1 LRINTVPGDG
11 DLMLYTGFLKG
22 LFWIAEQPVMT
33 IHSISADKGEQ
44 SRRLRLFFENIRRNE
59 KSEDG
64 RDRRVI
70 FVFPLSTTNVF
81 LELPFCFT
89 KIMRTSSNEGSA
101 SKILARNSQ
110 IHVRI
115 KLQDKTGSSLRNI
128 PEMIKEQNIGV
139 REQNIVVR
147 F

>member
-1 LRINTVPGDG
+1 
-11 DLMLYTGFLKG
+11 
-22 LFWIAEQPVMT
+22 
-33 IHSISADKGEQ
+33 
-44 SRRLRLFFENIRRNE
+44 
-59 KSEDG
+59 
-64 RDRRVI
+64 
-70 FVFPLSTTNVF
+70 
-81 LELPFCFT
+81 
-89 KIMRTSSNEGSA
+89 MRTSSNEGSA